1 MTNFLNTVHM
11 FYIMHFTL
19 DRRVCVNKV
28 LPVHCYS
35 LVMVSFLL
43 KLYFFLTSDVISCQR
58 MLFWWIGKQNTS
70 DEMYCIINLFT
81 PQLHIK
87 IPRIKEMITNY
98 RCS

>member
-43 KLYFFLTSDVISCQR
+43 KLYFFFNLRCKILSEDVVLVDR
-58 MLFWWIGKQNTS
+58 
-70 DEMYCIINLFT
+70 
-81 PQLHIK
+81 
-87 IPRIKEMITNY
+87 
-98 RCS
+98 